1 MNQVDII
8 ELGEIIR
15 KVRKERGLR
24 LEDLADENIS
34 PATVSNIE
42 RGVPHVNP
50 KKVEYF
56 FQKLEISMD
65 QLPEMIMGQH
75 KERQE
80 LRFRLLAIESLQR
93 MGGLEDALRQ
103 LDEIKLNDSHPYAAM
118 VHWLKGVCSLFLR
131 QFKRAERELFH
142 AIRLSNQSLYAKK
155 ENIESYSFNDLSLC
169 SYYQNDLKSA
179 VEYTDSGLDAF
190 NPDGQRKIVK
200 YLLLRNKAIYL
211 ERLGRVIEA
220 LKVVQETW
228 DELPQIEQIET
239 VLSFYWLRAELLR
252 KSGVYDEAIS
262 YAREGIEL
270 ANLNHQYNS
279 LLDLWTVLGSIYL
292 ATKEWEKAEDCFDI
306 VMKIPSQFVDSN
318 RMIRATIQLGKLYL
332 HKKYRQSEPLS
343 FLENAIKKGEEL
355 NSIAYLIEALL
366 VTGTHYFVR
375 SQKDEAV
382 RYYERA
388 VSLSN
393 KYQFKEKEYWAWYHL
408 AKCWKGNHSEE
419 FLRCAENMFRIQ
431 EELEQQYG
439 EYDVM
444 NNEERTGAL
453 SSP

>member
-1 MNQVDII
+1 MDQVDII

-50 KKVEYF
+50 KKVEYLL
-56 FQKLEISMD
+56 QKLEISMD
-65 QLPEMIMGQH
+65 QLPEMLMGQH

-103 LDEIKLNDSHPYAAM
+103 LDEIQLNDSHPYAAM

-279 LLDLWTVLGSIYL
+279 LFDLWTVLGSIYL
-292 ATKEWEKAEDCFDI
+292 SAKKWEKAENCFDI
-306 VMKIPSQFVDSN
+306 AMKIPTQHVDSN

-332 HKKYRQSEPLS
+332 KQEKWEKAEVYLQRAVKGSE
-343 FLENAIKKGEEL
+343 ET
-355 NSIAYLIEALL
+355 NSIVYLSEALL
-366 VTGTHYFVR
+366 VAGTYYYAR
-375 SQKDEAV
+375 SQYDEAIQ
-382 RYYERA
+382 YYERA
-388 VSLSN
+388 ASLSN
-393 KYQFKEKEYWAWYHL
+393 NYQLKEKEYRAWYLL
-408 AKCWKGNHSEE
+408 AKCWKEFNPEE
-419 FLRCAENMFRIQ
+419 FRRCTDNMFRIQ
-431 EELEQQYG
+431 EELDQLK
-439 EYDVM
+439 
-444 NNEERTGAL
+444 EEHAYHEVE
-453 SSP
+453 